1 MSAPAITALKGA
13 QRLAAGGRLR
23 EAAAA
28 CGEAARGAPP
38 NALFW
43 DALGTTLSRAG
54 EQRRALEAYRQALEL
69 SPDDPRILFN
79 RAAVCR
85 FLGELAQ
92 AEEDYDRVIR
102 LDPEDWEAYKNR
114 SDLRMQTAQRNHVAE
129 LEFVLARRRPP
140 WSGEV
145 ALRYALAKECED
157 LGLHAR
163 AFEDLARGA
172 RLHREHLR
180 YDVATD
186 EQTADW
192 IIEAFGAV
200 SDLPPPGA
208 SGTPPPSVPCA
219 EAPIFIVGLP
229 RSGST
234 LVDRILDSHP
244 DVSSAGELPCFTQA
258 LVAAVPRGSDGRPP
272 ARRQLIAQAA
282 ELDFAALGRDYLH
295 RARSAGAAAGR
306 FTDKMPLNYLYCGL
320 IRRALPHA
328 RIVHVTRSPMAACYA
343 MYKTLFNEGYPYS
356 YDQAELGRYYA
367 AYRRLMAHWHST
379 LRGAILE
386 VRYEALVADQEGET
400 RRLLQFCGLRW
411 HAGCLDFHANP
422 SPVTTASAAQVRRP
436 LYDSAIV
443 QWRHYEEQLAPLARA
458 LAAAGLEDE
467 LTHEPA

>member
-1 MSAPAITALKGA
+1 MSAPAITALRGA

-28 CGEAARGAPP
+28 CGEAARGAPR

-114 SDLRMQTAQRNHVAE
+114 SDLRVQTAQRNHIAE
-129 LEFVLARRRPP
+129 LESVLARRHPP
-140 WSGEV
+140 WGGEV

-157 LGLHAR
+157 LRLHAR
-163 AFEDLARGA
+163 AFEHLARGA
-172 RLHREHLR
+172 GLRREHLR

-186 EQTADW
+186 EQTAGW
-192 IIEAFGAV
+192 IIEAFGA
-200 SDLPPPGA
+200 LPAIPPPAAGH
-208 SGTPPPSVPCA
+208 SPVPPA

-234 LVDRILDSHP
+234 VVDRVLDCHP

-258 LVAAVPRGSDGRPP
+258 LVDAVPRASDGGPP
-272 ARRQLIAQAA
+272 SRRQLIARAA
-282 ELDFAALGRDYLH
+282 ELDFAALGRDYLR
-295 RARSAGAAAGR
+295 RARAAGAATGR

-343 MYKTLFNEGYPYS
+343 MYKTLFNEGYPFS

-367 AYRRLMAHWHST
+367 AYRRLMTFWHSR
-379 LRGAILE
+379 LPGAILE
-386 VRYEALVADQEGET
+386 VRYEALVSDQEGET
-400 RRLLQFCGLRW
+400 RRLLQFCGLSW
-411 HAGCLDFHANP
+411 HEACLDFHANP
-422 SPVTTASAAQVRRP
+422 APVTTASAAQVRRP

-443 QWRHYEEQLAPLARA
+443 QWRHYGAQLAPLAQA

-467 LTHEPA
+467 MTHEPA